1 MDYKTLATI
10 LFRVLG
16 LAYFVYGFFYAPYV
30 LFAASFDGTFIMS
43 TLGILTYLAA
53 GVCLFLLS
61 KPLAILTVKSLG
73 RDNIP
78 PPPPPSF

>member
-16 LAYFVYGFFYAPYV
+16 VAYFLYGIFYAPYV
-30 LFAASFDGTFIMS
+30 LVSAAFEGTFIMA
-43 TLGILTYLAA
+43 TLAILSYFAPGI
-53 GVCLFLLS
+53 CLFLFS
-61 KPLAILTVKSLG
+61 KPLAALIVMGLD
-73 RDNIP
+73 RDRV